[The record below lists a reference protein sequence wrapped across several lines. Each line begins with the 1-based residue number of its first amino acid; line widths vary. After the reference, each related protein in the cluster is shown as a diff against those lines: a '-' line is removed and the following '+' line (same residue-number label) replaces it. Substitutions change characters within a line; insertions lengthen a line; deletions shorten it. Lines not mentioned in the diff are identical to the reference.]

1 MSLTK
6 VSYSMIQGAV
16 YSVLDYGISTSSVDN
31 AAAITALITT
41 VSSAGGGTIYFP
53 KGVYNIKSA
62 VNFSG
67 GNVALTGDGR
77 SSVINVNAAPGFYM
91 FNLAFAEAN
100 NVTFN
105 GLMFNGEFNY
115 PTDTLTTNPV
125 GYANFNVA
133 IRTGGVTTNNLRI
146 VNCFFY
152 KLAGGAIDVNNNGN
166 TNIIIQNN
174 DFNLAN
180 FSQSIINVRS
190 ESANPVTNANRPNQ
204 VLVDGNTIYGGGP
217 QNWYNPASI
226 DWAASKD
233 AIVIDQCQNFIVSNN
248 ILRNVCGIAIRVEQS
263 IFGTVCGN
271 EIYECGSFGIT
282 AYKKSYYVSIVGN
295 TIKAWGRVLPNTGN
309 IIRKYSTSYV
319 YATEFPSVAYNP
331 LPANPLASSVWAVW
345 PYDLTNVNVANVVT
359 YSATDYYTGS
369 NLTGILPFR
378 GLGAISVNFES
389 AFCVV
394 TGNTCIGDTTQVA
407 SKYTHTSD
415 FGYTNVHP
423 VNNDNIVDSGQN
435 VRVAGNYFG
444 DPINKGIY
452 APIYQDPITAQ
463 GLMGIGEYN
472 VNYGASERIDT
483 FEGTG
488 RVNSLYFTP
497 QVSMTTGTGSPEGVV
512 TASPGALYLNLSGG
526 AGTTL
531 YVKQSGTSNTGW
543 VGK

>member
-16 YSVLDYGISTSSVDN
+16 YSVLDYGISTSSADN
-31 AAAITALITT
+31 AAAITALITK
-41 VSSAGGGTIYFP
+41 VSTAGGGTIYFP
-53 KGVYNIKSA
+53 TGVYNVKSEIT
-62 VNFSG
+62 FSG
-67 GNVALTGDGR
+67 GNVALTGNGR
-77 SSVINVNAAPGFYM
+77 DSVINVNAAPGFYM
-91 FNLAFAEAN
+91 FNIAFADADN
-100 NVTFN
+100 LTFD

-115 PTDTLTTNPV
+115 PTNTLTTNPV
-125 GYANFNVA
+125 AYANFNVA
-133 IRTGGVTTNNLRI
+133 IRVGGVSADNLRI
-146 VNCFFY
+146 TNCFFY
-152 KLAGGAIDVNNNGN
+152 KLAGGSIDVNNNGN
-166 TNIIIQNN
+166 LNLVIQNN
-174 DFNLAN
+174 DFQFGNY
-180 FSQSIINVRS
+180 SQSIINVRS
-190 ESANPVTNANRPNQ
+190 PSASPVTDADRPNQ
-204 VLVDGNTIYGGGP
+204 VLIDGNTIYGGGP
-217 QNWYNPASI
+217 DNWYNPASI
-226 DWAASKD
+226 DWATSKD
-233 AIVIDQCQNFIVSNN
+233 AIIVDQCQNFIVSNN
-248 ILRNVCGIAIRVEQS
+248 IIRNVCGIGIRVEQS

-295 TIKAWGRVLPNTGN
+295 TIKAWGRIPPNTGN
-309 IIRKYSTSYV
+309 VIRIYSGSYV

-331 LPANPLASSVWAVW
+331 LPADPLASSVWAVW

-359 YSATDYYTGS
+359 YSATDYYSGL
-369 NLTGILPFR
+369 NPNGILPFR

-389 AFCVV
+389 EGGVV
-394 TGNTCIGDTTQVA
+394 TGNTCVGDTTQVA

-423 VNNDNIVDSGQN
+423 VNNNNIVDSGKN

-444 DPINKGIY
+444 DVINKGIY

-463 GLMGIGEYN
+463 GVMGIGEYN
-472 VNYGASERIDT
+472 VNFGASERIDI
-483 FEGTG
+483 FVGTG

-497 QVSMTTGTGSPEGVV
+497 QVSITTGTGTPEAVV

>member
-1 MSLTK
+1 
-6 VSYSMIQGAV
+6 MIQGAV

-53 KGVYNIKSA
+53 KGIYNIKSE

-133 IRTGGVTTNNLRI
+133 IRTGGEFTNNLQI
-146 VNCFFY
+146 INCFFY
-152 KLAGGAIDVNNNGN
+152 KLAGGAIDVNNNAN

-174 DFNLAN
+174 DFDLAN

-190 ESANPVTNANRPNQ
+190 QLASPVLDANRPNQ
-204 VLVDGNTIYGGGP
+204 ILVDGNTIYGGGP

-248 ILRNVCGIAIRVEQS
+248 IIRNVCGIAIRVEQS

-309 IIRKYSTSYV
+309 IIRIYSGSYV
-319 YATEFPSVAYNP
+319 YATEFPTLAYNP

-359 YSATDYYTGS
+359 YSATDYYSGS
-369 NLTGILPFR
+369 NPNGILPFR

-389 AFCVV
+389 EGGVV
-394 TGNTCIGDTTQVA
+394 TGNTCVGDTTQVA

-423 VNNDNIVDSGQN
+423 VNNNNIVDSGKN

-444 DPINKGIY
+444 DVINKGIY

-463 GLMGIGEYN
+463 GVMGIGEYN
-472 VNYGASERIDT
+472 VNYGASENIDIFT
-483 FEGTG
+483 GTG
-488 RVNSLYFTP
+488 RVSSLYFTP
-497 QVSMTTGTGSPEGVV
+497 QVSITTGTGTPEAVV
-512 TASPGALYLNLSGG
+512 TASPGSLYLNLSGG

-531 YVKQSGTSNTGW
+531 YVKESGGGNVGW
-543 VGK
+543 IGK